1 MDNTENNDEI
11 KEFVKIFKSWDEDEQ
26 YQFYIEVN
34 DIMTKFLNI
43 EFRETRKIYY
53 KNKYNT
59 DPVWKEKQKARVKR
73 YYYNKKKK
81 LENKNDEVNKEDE

>member
-81 LENKNDEVNKEDE
+81 